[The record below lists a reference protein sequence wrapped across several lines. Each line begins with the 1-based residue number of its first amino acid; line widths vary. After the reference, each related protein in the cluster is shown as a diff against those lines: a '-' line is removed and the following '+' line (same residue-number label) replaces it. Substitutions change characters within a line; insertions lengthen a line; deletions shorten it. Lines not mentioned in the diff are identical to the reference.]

1 LSNNIYSVNLEYMSL
16 SKEEK
21 QKIVNSFA
29 LHEGDTGS
37 PEVQI
42 AILTEEITR
51 LSEHLKEHKKD
62 NHSRRGLLQ
71 KVGKR
76 RRLIQYLS
84 LSEPERY
91 ETFSKK
97 VKI

>member
-1 LSNNIYSVNLEYMSL
+1 MSKGIYNDNLEYMAL
-16 SKEEK
+16 SKDEK
-21 QKIVNSFA
+21 QKIVNKFA

-42 AILTEEITR
+42 AILTEEISK
-51 LSEHLKEHKKD
+51 LSEHLKAHRKD

-76 RRLIQYLS
+76 RRLMEYLS
-84 LSEPERY
+84 ENEAERY
-91 ETFSKK
+91 ASFLKK
-97 VKI
+97 IKI

>member
-1 LSNNIYSVNLEYMSL
+1 MSL
-16 SKEEK
+16 TKEEK
-21 QKIVNSFA
+21 QNLITSFG
-29 LHEGDTGS
+29 LHDGDTGS

-42 AILTEEITR
+42 AILTEEIER
-51 LSEHLKEHKKD
+51 LSEHLKDHKKD

-76 RRLIQYLS
+76 RRLIQYLQEN
-84 LSEPERY
+84 EPVRY

>member
-1 LSNNIYSVNLEYMSL
+1 MAL
-16 SKEEK
+16 SKDEK
-21 QKIVNSFA
+21 QKIVNKFA

-42 AILTEEITR
+42 AILTEEISK
-51 LSEHLKEHKKD
+51 LSEHLKAHRKD

-76 RRLIQYLS
+76 RRLMEYLS
-84 LSEPERY
+84 ENEAERY
-91 ETFSKK
+91 ASFLKK
-97 VKI
+97 IKI

>member
-1 LSNNIYSVNLEYMSL
+1 MSL
-16 SKEEK
+16 SKDQK
-21 QKIVNSFA
+21 QKIVNTYA

-42 AILTEEITR
+42 AILTEEIAK
-51 LSEHLKEHKKD
+51 LSEHLKDHKKD
-62 NHSRRGLLQ
+62 NHSRKGLLQ

-84 LSEPERY
+84 ENEAERY
-91 ETFSKK
+91 ELFSKK

>member
-1 LSNNIYSVNLEYMSL
+1 MAL
-16 SKEEK
+16 SKDEK
-21 QKIVNSFA
+21 QKIVNTFA

-84 LSEPERY
+84 ENEPERY
-91 ETFSKK
+91 EAFSKK

>member
-1 LSNNIYSVNLEYMSL
+1 MAL
-16 SKEEK
+16 SKDEK
-21 QKIVNSFA
+21 QKIVSTFA

-51 LSEHLKEHKKD
+51 LSDHLKDHKKD
-62 NHSRRGLLQ
+62 NHSRKGLLQ

-76 RRLIQYLS
+76 RRLIQYLQA
-84 LSEPERY
+84 SEPERY
-91 ETFSKK
+91 EIFAKK

>member
-1 LSNNIYSVNLEYMSL
+1 MSL
-16 SKEEK
+16 SKDEK

-42 AILTEEITR
+42 AILTEEIGK

-84 LSEPERY
+84 ENEAERY
-91 ETFSKK
+91 DAFSKK
-97 VKI
+97 IKI

>member
-1 LSNNIYSVNLEYMSL
+1 MSL
-16 SKEEK
+16 NKEEK
-21 QKIVNSFA
+21 QNIMKEFA

-51 LSEHLKEHKKD
+51 LSEHLKDHKKD

-76 RRLIQYLS
+76 RRLIQYLQTNES
-84 LSEPERY
+84 ERY

-97 VKI
+97 IKI

>member
-1 LSNNIYSVNLEYMSL
+1 MSL
-16 SKEEK
+16 TREEK
-21 QKIVNSFA
+21 QNVIDQYA

-37 PEVQI
+37 PEVQV

-51 LSEHLKEHKKD
+51 LTEHLKVHKKD

-76 RRLIQYLS
+76 RRLLQYLQT
-84 LSEPERY
+84 SEPERY
-91 ETFSKK
+91 ETFTKK
-97 VKI
+97 IKI

>member
-1 LSNNIYSVNLEYMSL
+1 MAL
-16 SKEEK
+16 SKDQK

-51 LSEHLKEHKKD
+51 LSEHLKDHKKD
-62 NHSRRGLLQ
+62 NHSRKGLLQ

-84 LSEPERY
+84 ENEPERY
-91 ETFSKK
+91 EVFSKK

>member
-1 LSNNIYSVNLEYMSL
+1 MAL
-16 SKEEK
+16 SKDEK

-37 PEVQI
+37 PEVQV
-42 AILTEEITR
+42 AILTEEIVK
-51 LSEHLKEHKKD
+51 LSEHLKEHKND

-76 RRLIQYLS
+76 RRLLQYLS
-84 LSEPERY
+84 QNEPERY
-91 ETFSKK
+91 ETFTKK
-97 VKI
+97 IKI

>member
-1 LSNNIYSVNLEYMSL
+1 MSL
-16 SKEEK
+16 NKEEK
-21 QKIVNSFA
+21 QNIMNEFA

-51 LSEHLKEHKKD
+51 LSEHLKDHKKD

-76 RRLIQYLS
+76 RRLILYLQTN
-84 LSEPERY
+84 EAERY

-97 VKI
+97 IKI

>member
-1 LSNNIYSVNLEYMSL
+1 MSKEIYNDNLEYMAR
-16 SKEEK
+16 SKDER
-21 QKIVNSFA
+21 QKIVNKFA

-42 AILTEEITR
+42 AILTEEISK
-51 LSEHLKEHKKD
+51 LSEHLKAHRKD

-76 RRLIQYLS
+76 RRLMEYLS
-84 LSEPERY
+84 ENEAERY
-91 ETFSKK
+91 ASFLKK
-97 VKI
+97 IKI

>member
-1 LSNNIYSVNLEYMSL
+1 MALT
-16 SKEEK
+16 KDEK
-21 QKIVNSFA
+21 LKIVSSFA

-51 LSEHLKEHKKD
+51 LSDHLKDHKKD
-62 NHSRRGLLQ
+62 NHSRKGLLQ

-76 RRLIQYLS
+76 RRLIQYLQAN
-84 LSEPERY
+84 EPARY